1 MVKGNKDPI
10 PNISSVQNREI
21 IQRLNF
27 LYQASVYLQNLSQ
40 TTLSPASTPV
50 THEHKHAKKGTQE
63 RKRHRQRIRTTDELS
78 RAYIDTML
86 TVGKK
91 TTVKMD
97 PSIKRTLCKRCQ
109 SVLVPGLTVSVR
121 VRKSTSHRH
130 ALELTCT
137 FCGFERRIPAPPR
150 TESSTNLAES
160 DLDLCSG
167 VNIEEKVE
175 TKDPQEP
182 VVESDY
188 ARTEIAGTRKR
199 RRPRKLVKKGTDE
212 DTVPTMK
219 RSYPPLPL
227 ALRRDAGHAVFC
239 GNERVEMNLDV
250 INELGDG
257 MFAV

>member
-40 TTLSPASTPV
+40 TTLSPASTPKD
-50 THEHKHAKKGTQE
+50 EDKHARKGTQE

-150 TESSTNLAES
+150 TESSTER

-182 VVESDY
+182 LLE
-188 ARTEIAGTRKR
+188 
-199 RRPRKLVKKGTDE
+199 KGTDE
-212 DTVPTMK
+212 ATVPTIK

-250 INELGDG
+250 INEFGDG